1 MRGKDSIIIHKVITN
16 LFIIF
21 IFIMIIFLLVKGNS
35 FVEGGIY
42 KASNGAN
49 TYIAIDKEDKVI
61 MINGSSPMGTL
72 NVLDTYTYDKSTKT
86 YQLSNNSIKFTT
98 ANTAFSYKINITS
111 TRRSDININGEYKN
125 IQ

>member
-1 MRGKDSIIIHKVITN
+1 MKMRGKDSIIIHKVITN

-111 TRRSDININGEYKN
+111 TRRSDININ
-125 IQ
+125 